1 LSFILSSFFQLQ
13 VLVHCLL
20 LGTPLDIILFP
31 FFEIGHIHQTLYRQC
46 MVCLLS
52 NDGIKIRILNTRY
65 LNFIICLFFRNQS
78 EKVSLLIKALITEL
92 SLCWRSLYIYFYNY
106 LDLYELEFIWI
117 LYLKF
122 MTVMYFILFPF
133 MIKYLFLK

>member
-1 LSFILSSFFQLQ
+1 LHILSFLLSSFFQLQ

-52 NDGIKIRILNTRY
+52 NDGIKIRILNTWQ
-65 LNFIICLFFRNQS
+65 LNFIIW
-78 EKVSLLIKALITEL
+78 EKVSWLIKALIKEF

-122 MTVMYFILFPF
+122 MTVMYFILFQF
-133 MIKYLFLK
+133 MIKYFFLK